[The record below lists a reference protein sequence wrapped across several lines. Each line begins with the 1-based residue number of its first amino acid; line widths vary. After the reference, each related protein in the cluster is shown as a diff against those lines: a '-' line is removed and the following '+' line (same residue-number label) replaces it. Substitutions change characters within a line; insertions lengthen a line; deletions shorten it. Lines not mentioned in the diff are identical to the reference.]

1 MEAYAYVLLVTYYII
16 KRWLPFCDRDM
27 FLGIVL
33 PMFVVFFLV
42 YPMKYAHFRNILPIF
57 THSPFDMLISAKHSA
72 LEFLGFETI
81 LIFYPFIEKGKS
93 LKDGPM
99 LELLLAP

>member
-1 MEAYAYVLLVTYYII
+1 
-16 KRWLPFCDRDM
+16 
-27 FLGIVL
+27 
-33 PMFVVFFLV
+33 
-42 YPMKYAHFRNILPIF
+42 
-57 THSPFDMLISAKHSA
+57 MLISAKHSA